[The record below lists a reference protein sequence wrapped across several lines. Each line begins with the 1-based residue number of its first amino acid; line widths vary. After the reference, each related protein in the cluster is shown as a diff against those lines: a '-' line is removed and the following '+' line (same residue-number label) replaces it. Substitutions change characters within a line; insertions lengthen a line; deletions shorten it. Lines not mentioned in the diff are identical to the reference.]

1 MDKSLKMKKAARN
14 TRAQNIK
21 RIAKKII
28 LFPGELCKKLWRF
41 ICRICKAFWNWLKSI
56 NIVGM
61 INLALLVAIIVLF
74 TSLIINFKQC
84 NNQNTKL
91 ANAGKSQVVDT
102 RKVVQR
108 NNKLAAKKVPTLPVA
123 VNAKTGIKPQI
134 KTIGVKKPV
143 VVKQISLPAAKLPQ
157 QNLTGDVIVDL
168 YPSAPVLSN
177 GVKIQGNIIAM
188 EQCDLF
194 ANLSKYDMILQDRV
208 TDSYNSNY
216 CYRCDIKMVDSSK
229 EFFEINGW
237 KLNYISFGGNWYGQW
252 GVCNI
257 EDRYGKKY
265 KIDGCSQ
272 QWYYQHFISMLTT
285 CLYNF
290 MSFAKTNI
298 CVDYIKLS
306 ETISNID
313 KLGDYLRLY
322 KEF

>member
-1 MDKSLKMKKAARN
+1 MDD
-14 TRAQNIK
+14 TH
-21 RIAKKII
+21 I
-28 LFPGELCKKLWRF
+28 L
-41 ICRICKAFWNWLKSI
+41 
-56 NIVGM
+56 
-61 INLALLVAIIVLF
+61 
-74 TSLIINFKQC
+74 
-84 NNQNTKL
+84 
-91 ANAGKSQVVDT
+91 
-102 RKVVQR
+102 
-108 NNKLAAKKVPTLPVA
+108 
-123 VNAKTGIKPQI
+123 
-134 KTIGVKKPV
+134 
-143 VVKQISLPAAKLPQ
+143 
-157 QNLTGDVIVDL
+157 
-168 YPSAPVLSN
+168 

-216 CYRCDIKMVDSSK
+216 CYRCDIKIVDSSK

-322 KEF
+322 KEFENNIIHDQTLLSDEKLVLLSKMKSVVIDNVITCLDKK